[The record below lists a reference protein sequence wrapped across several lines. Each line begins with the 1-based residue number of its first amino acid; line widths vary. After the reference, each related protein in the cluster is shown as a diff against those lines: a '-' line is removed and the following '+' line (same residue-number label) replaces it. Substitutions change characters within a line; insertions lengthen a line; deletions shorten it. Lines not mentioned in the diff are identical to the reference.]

1 MPTNTRELLALIF
14 NLLVKFDSKAIDL
27 ADFLSRYFFEDGS
40 YSGSYESFVN
50 AVIKP
55 FRNAVY
61 RIMQNVIEGTL
72 QDPIEAFVE
81 EEEKKEKARKEQALQ
96 KEKEEQLLKQENG
109 ESIKQIKEI
118 LLSDKTKV
126 KEKNFDK
133 VKEEEIILL
142 IDMLANVIESNDKDA
157 INYAFIS
164 YKYMVRAH
172 LMLFKGREKR
182 IAKLLEGVING
193 L

>member
-1 MPTNTRELLALIF
+1 MTKREELDLFLLRADEFIEGKYILADVKIINLLKAIASSDTLLAIFKNCLDGFDFEEAKKRYLIDSKLQSENRGEFILPTNTRELLALIF

-81 EEEKKEKARKEQALQ
+81 EEEKKE
-96 KEKEEQLLKQENG
+96 EN
-109 ESIKQIKEI
+109 SIKLQ
-118 LLSDKTKV
+118 S
-126 KEKNFDK
+126 
-133 VKEEEIILL
+133 
-142 IDMLANVIESNDKDA
+142 A
-157 INYAFIS
+157 
-164 YKYMVRAH
+164 
-172 LMLFKGREKR
+172 
-182 IAKLLEGVING
+182 
-193 L
+193 